1 MIVLMIARV
10 VCRELSEGWHGNLLT
25 VHFRELSD
33 CPPESTASSVNNW
46 EFLEEVGYLSCGAK
60 IPVISAEDSV
70 LVRKAGVFLLNHCRS
85 CCSKERTHLHMTS
98 IYPSRSDPDVT
109 YDAIKRFL
117 PREKH
122 RPTHPSIMVRS
133 RGQSQQWDTVE

>member
-1 MIVLMIARV
+1 MR
-10 VCRELSEGWHGNLLT
+10 RELSQGWHGNLLT

-70 LVRKAGVFLLNHCRS
+70 RKACVFLLSHCRS
-85 CCSKERTHLHMTS
+85 CCSKERTRLHMTS

-109 YDAIKRFL
+109 YDAIKGFYHVRNIDL
-117 PREKH
+117 RTH
-122 RPTHPSIMVRS
+122 RSWSDQEGKANNGTRWSDESIGV
-133 RGQSQQWDTVE
+133 

>member
-1 MIVLMIARV
+1 MV
-10 VCRELSEGWHGNLLT
+10 RELSQGWHGNLLT

-70 LVRKAGVFLLNHCRS
+70 SVRKACVFLLNHCRS
-85 CCSKERTHLHMTS
+85 CCSKERTRRLHMTS

-109 YDAIKRFL
+109 YDAIKGFYHVRNIDL
-117 PREKH
+117 RTH
-122 RPTHPSIMVRS
+122 RSWSDQEGKANNGT
-133 RGQSQQWDTVE
+133 QWSDE

>member
-1 MIVLMIARV
+1 MV
-10 VCRELSEGWHGNLLT
+10 RELSQGWHGNLLT

-70 LVRKAGVFLLNHCRS
+70 SVRKAGVFLLSHCRS
-85 CCSKERTHLHMTS
+85 YCSKERTRLHMTS

-109 YDAIKRFL
+109 YDAIKGFYHVRNIDL
-117 PREKH
+117 RTH
-122 RPTHPSIMVRS
+122 RSWSDQEGKANNGT
-133 RGQSQQWDTVE
+133 QWSDE